1 MPDKFIYVKKGYDP
15 QAVDRYIDAL
25 EMELKTHRD
34 KNATIN
40 HAIVSAQ
47 QAADTIIKN
56 AKNQGRAMRAS
67 TAKQLED
74 LTLALASK
82 KQWVADFVDEYNTV
96 VAKYL
101 RATESDDF
109 RAINEKIDGLDNFLR
124 SFSEEIN
131 EDLEIENKSD
141 KGQE

>member
-15 QAVDRYIDAL
+15 EAVDRYIDAL
-25 EMELKTHRD
+25 EIELKNYRD
-34 KNATIN
+34 KNTTIN

-74 LTLALASK
+74 LTHALASK
-82 KQWVADFVDEYNTV
+82 RQWVADFVNEYNAV
-96 VAKYL
+96 VVKYL

-109 RAINEKIDGLDNFLR
+109 KIINEKIDGLDSFLR

-141 KGQE
+141 KES